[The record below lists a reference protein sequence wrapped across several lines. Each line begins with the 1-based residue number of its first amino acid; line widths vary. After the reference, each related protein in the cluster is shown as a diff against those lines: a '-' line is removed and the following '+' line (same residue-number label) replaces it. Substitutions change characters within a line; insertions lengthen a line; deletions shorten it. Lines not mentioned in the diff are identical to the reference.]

1 MKQSRFTLRLCAAVW
16 LLTALPLFMSSCTEK
31 EDGDDGSKKVAV
43 TGVRVDPES
52 VVCAPGDVVSVKVT
66 VLPENATDR
75 SCTWS
80 TGDVMVAV
88 VEEGNIRAIAA
99 GTTLL
104 TVTTTDGGYTA
115 TCEVTVTESSTGGD
129 EETVLMTRAGG
140 YYFGDQWGTGYDNDY
155 VYFLSGNV
163 VQDNVSLSGDGMALW
178 LDLNLPPTGA
188 TTVPEGTYIPLLEDD
203 QDQSF
208 TWSTGVDMGDW
219 GIIGTF
225 VYICESGG
233 TPTYLMAEEGTVDI
247 SRSGSEYAVTADLT
261 AGGRRFSFTYTG
273 PIPLEDGRN
282 LGGGD
287 DYTTVELDGVFTHGE
302 MDYYGQAYGDTG
314 TDYANWTIYLAEDT
328 FDFNT
333 FDGTGHMLQLE
344 VNTASSATR
353 EITPGTYE
361 IFDVIEEASFV
372 PNTAVPGFTQN
383 GYCLGTWYILDMTPY
398 YGATVGTAVIGREGD
413 NYTIDFEFRDDTYKG
428 IFRGSYTGPLA
439 FYDGTAYGSGAASLQ
454 QAGTGARLLKSTGP
468 RTLPASKRPLMR
480 R

>member
-1 MKQSRFTLRLCAAVW
+1 
-16 LLTALPLFMSSCTEK
+16 MSSCTEK
-31 EDGDDGSKKVAV
+31 EDGDNGSKKVAV
-43 TGVRVDPES
+43 LGVRVDPES
-52 VVCAPGDVVSVKVT
+52 VVCAPGDVVPVKVT

-75 SCTWS
+75 SYTWS
-80 TGDVMVAV
+80 TGDGMVAV

-361 IFDVIEEASFV
+361 IFDVIEEACRALHGRAGIHAERLLPGYVVHPGHDSLLRSHRGDGRHRSRGGQLHHRLR
-372 PNTAVPGFTQN
+372 VPGQH
-383 GYCLGTWYILDMTPY
+383 LQRHLP
-398 YGATVGTAVIGREGD
+398 
-413 NYTIDFEFRDDTYKG
+413 G
-428 IFRGSYTGPLA
+428 IVHRA
-439 FYDGTAYGSGAASLQ
+439 
-454 QAGTGARLLKSTGP
+454 ARLLRRHGLRQRRRVPATGRHGGP
-468 RTLPASKRPLMR
+468 PAEEHRSPHAAGIEAPVDAPVGAPAGRTGRRHKKRSGPHV
-480 R
+480 

>member
-31 EDGDDGSKKVAV
+31 EDGDNGSKKVAV
-43 TGVRVDPES
+43 LGVRVDPES
-52 VVCAPGDVVSVKVT
+52 VVCAPGDVVPVKVT

-75 SCTWS
+75 SCTWR
-80 TGDVMVAV
+80 TGDGMVAV

-372 PNTAVPGFTQN
+372 PYTAVPGFTQN

-413 NYTIDFEFRDDTYKG
+413 TTPSTSSSGTTPTKASSGDRTPGRSPFTTARPTAAPPRPCNRPA
-428 IFRGSYTGPLA
+428 RG
-439 FYDGTAYGSGAASLQ
+439 
-454 QAGTGARLLKSTGP
+454 
-468 RTLPASKRPLMR
+468 PAC
-480 R
+480 